1 MFIKVEVHKV
11 SSVKNL
17 FANDVQNIDQYI
29 VKIYMVNFN
38 APIFNRLKIMLKK

>member
-11 SSVKNL
+11 SSVENL